1 MYSELAL
8 ELITLNLLE
17 SDVYH
22 IKVRRK
28 SDHIMRKDL
37 KKTLPENGAGGC
49 VLSFWLLLP
58 LTMCY
63 FENGSLNGIPQLPSA

>member
-8 ELITLNLLE
+8 ESITLNLLE

-22 IKVRRK
+22 IKV

-37 KKTLPENGAGGC
+37 KKKLC
-49 VLSFWLLLP
+49 LKMVLGVA
-58 LTMCY
+58 Y
-63 FENGSLNGIPQLPSA
+63 FAFGYFCL